1 MKTILRERKWLTT
14 NSYVLSLERP
24 ESFTFSPG
32 QRIGLQSGG
41 LLRDYSLVSG
51 PQAPTLDILIRRI
64 PGGPMSSHLA
74 ELPLETAIE
83 IEGPHGYFIFQDQGN
98 TPLFVATGTGIA
110 PFVSMARTGVRGFRL
125 LHGVRTAEEL
135 YFAKEMRACADDF
148 LACLTG
154 GATRAG
160 TGDQA
165 RAGTGDQA
173 RAGTG
178 DQAGAEAADQSLER
192 VYSGRVTSYVAE
204 RLEEGIYDFYAC
216 GRAEMIRDLAHIID
230 ERFPSSRLFSES
242 FT

>member
-14 NSYVLSLERP
+14 DSYVLSLERP
-24 ESFTFSPG
+24 ESFAFTPG
-32 QRIGLQSGG
+32 QRIGLQSAG
-41 LLRDYSLVSG
+41 LLRDYSLING

-64 PGGPMSSHLA
+64 PGGTMSSHLA

-83 IEGPHGYFIFQDQGN
+83 IDGPYGYFIFQDEGN

-110 PFVSMARTGVRGFRL
+110 PFVSMARAGVRGFRL

-135 YFAKEMRACADDF
+135 YFAHEMRTCADDF

-154 GATRAG
+154 GTTRG
-160 TGDQA
+160 VTGDQA

-173 RAGTG
+173 RAETG
-178 DQAGAEAADQSLER
+178 DQARGR

-204 RLEEGIYDFYAC
+204 RLEADIYDFYAC

>member
-1 MKTILRERKWLTT
+1 MKTILRERKWLTAD
-14 NSYVLSLERP
+14 SYVLSLERP
-24 ESFTFSPG
+24 ESFAFTPG
-32 QRIGLQSGG
+32 QRIGLQSAG
-41 LLRDYSLVSG
+41 LLRDYSLISA
-51 PQAPTLDILIRRI
+51 PQAPMLDILIRRI
-64 PGGPMSSHLA
+64 PGGTMSSHLA

-83 IEGPHGYFIFQDQGN
+83 IEGPHGYFIFQDEGN

-110 PFVSMARTGVRGFRL
+110 PFVSMARAGVRGFRL

-135 YFAKEMRACADDF
+135 YFAHEMRACADDF

-154 GATRAG
+154 GTTPSG

-165 RAGTGDQA
+165 RAETGDQA
-173 RAGTG
+173 RGH
-178 DQAGAEAADQSLER
+178 

-204 RLEEGIYDFYAC
+204 RLEAGIYDFYAC